1 MQHKKSQ
8 HNGILKEFLA
18 NIITF
23 KKKLDEHF
31 ENSMRYKTR
40 AITVL
45 NIREIRITP
54 KLNMEMASPP
64 RKLLLEA
71 LFLTK
76 LSLKCEN
83 GFWQPRGTLEGGNGR
98 DK

>member
-1 MQHKKSQ
+1 
-8 HNGILKEFLA
+8 LKEFFA
-18 NIITF
+18 NVIIF

-31 ENSMRYKTR
+31 ESSTRHKTR

-54 KLNMEMASPP
+54 KLSMDMASHHW
-64 RKLLLEA
+64 KA

-76 LSLKCEN
+76 FS
-83 GFWQPRGTLEGGNGR
+83 
-98 DK
+98 

>member
-1 MQHKKSQ
+1 
-8 HNGILKEFLA
+8 LKEFFA

-31 ENSMRYKTR
+31 EKSTRHKKR

-45 NIREIRITP
+45 NTREIRITL
-54 KLNMEMASPP
+54 KLSIDMASPP
-64 RKLLLEA
+64 LKLLLEA

-76 LSLKCEN
+76 LSIKTWKGVLAA
-83 GFWQPRGTLEGGNGR
+83 
-98 DK
+98 

>member
-1 MQHKKSQ
+1 MQRKKSQ
-8 HNGILKEFLA
+8 HDGILKEFFV

-31 ENSMRYKTR
+31 ENSTRHKTK

-45 NIREIRITP
+45 NTRETRITP
-54 KLNMEMASPP
+54 KLSMDMVSPP
-64 RKLLLEA
+64 WKLLFEG

-76 LSLKCEN
+76 LSLKTWK
-83 GFWQPRGTLEGGNGR
+83 GVLAA
-98 DK
+98 

>member
-1 MQHKKSQ
+1 MQRKKSQ
-8 HNGILKEFLA
+8 HNGILKEFFA

-31 ENSMRYKTR
+31 QNSTRHKTG

-45 NIREIRITP
+45 NTWEIRITL
-54 KLNMEMASPP
+54 KLSMDMASSPW
-64 RKLLLEA
+64 KLLLEA

-76 LSLKCEN
+76 LSLKTWK
-83 GFWQPRGTLEGGNGR
+83 GVMVA
-98 DK
+98 